1 MSWILIKLAWKNLLR
16 HKRRSIIAAIAM
28 GIGLAALIFADA
40 LWLGMER
47 NMVKTATASF
57 LGDGQIHREGFSDE
71 QAVELTINQLDAV
84 VASLRREGIVAH
96 FTLRTF
102 AFGMITSPATV
113 AAVNLVGVEPS
124 TERYLSQIDDAII
137 EGAYFEGSNS
147 RDIVLG
153 EELVERLEVGLNDR
167 IVVTVA
173 QAGSGDLSQEMF
185 RVSGIYRF
193 ADEGMNSGMAFI
205 RLGKAQQMLAL
216 GAEAHEIA
224 LKFIDSTS
232 AEDQDLL
239 FWRTYSQGGNKA
251 RSWTEVLPEVQAM
264 FEMSKFSKYIMGV
277 VLFGVVVFGI
287 VNTLFMSLYERM
299 FEFGVLRA
307 IGTRPFGMA
316 RLILFEAGA
325 LAVLGIILGTI
336 FGFCVT
342 LIFSTIGIDYTGI
355 EMMGI
360 TMQELIYP
368 DIRIQPFIF
377 YSIWIFVFTIIA
389 GLYPARYA
397 AKMSVATAMRR
408 SF

>member
-147 RDIVLG
+147 RDIVIG

-224 LKFIDSTS
+224 LKFIDLTS
-232 AEDQDLL
+232 AEDQNLL
-239 FWRTYSQGGNKA
+239 FWKTYSQGGNKA

>member
-16 HKRRSIIAAIAM
+16 HKRRSIIAATAM

-40 LWLGMER
+40 LWLGMEH

-71 QAVELTINQLDAV
+71 QAVELIINQLDAV
-84 VASLRREGIVAH
+84 VANLRREGIVAH

-137 EGAYFEGSNS
+137 EGAYFEGSNL
-147 RDIVLG
+147 RDIVMG

-167 IVVTVA
+167 VVVTMA

-216 GAEAHEIA
+216 GAGAHEIA
-224 LKFIDSTS
+224 LKFIDSIS
-232 AEDQDLL
+232 AEDQNLL
-239 FWRTYSQGGNKA
+239 FWKTYSQGGNKA

-264 FEMSKFSKYIMGV
+264 FEMSKFSKYIMGF

-368 DIRIQPFIF
+368 EMRIQPFIF

-397 AKMSVATAMRR
+397 AKMSAATAMRR

>member
-1 MSWILIKLAWKNLLR
+1 MSRILIKLAWKNLLR
-16 HKRRSIIAAIAM
+16 HKRRSIIAATAM

-71 QAVELTINQLDAV
+71 QAVELTVNQLDAV
-84 VASLRREGIVAH
+84 VANLRREDIVSY

-102 AFGMITSPATV
+102 SFGMITSPATV

-137 EGAYFEGSNS
+137 EGAYFEGLNP
-147 RDIVLG
+147 RDIVIG

-167 IVVTVA
+167 VVVTMA

-216 GAEAHEIA
+216 GAGAHEIA
-224 LKFIDSTS
+224 LKFIDSIS
-232 AEDQDLL
+232 AEDQNLL
-239 FWRTYSQGGNKA
+239 FWKTYSQGGNKA

-264 FEMSKFSKYIMGV
+264 FEMSKFSKYIMGF

-342 LIFSTIGIDYTGI
+342 LIFATIGIDYTGI

-368 DIRIQPFIF
+368 EMRIQPFIF

-389 GLYPARYA
+389 GLYPALYA
-397 AKMSVATAMRR
+397 AKMSAATAMRR

>member
-16 HKRRSIIAAIAM
+16 HKRRSIIAATAM

-40 LWLGMER
+40 LWLGMEH

-71 QAVELTINQLDAV
+71 QAVELTVNQLDAV
-84 VASLRREGIVAH
+84 VANLRREGIVAH

-113 AAVNLVGVEPS
+113 AAINLVGVEPS
-124 TERYLSQIDDAII
+124 TEQYLSQIDDAII
-137 EGAYFEGSNS
+137 EGAYFEGSNP
-147 RDIVLG
+147 RDIVMG

-167 IVVTVA
+167 VVVTMA

-205 RLGKAQQMLAL
+205 RLEKAQQMLAL
-216 GAEAHEIA
+216 DAGTHEIA

-232 AEDQDLL
+232 AEDQNLL
-239 FWRTYSQGGNKA
+239 FWKTYSQGGNKA

-264 FEMSKFSKYIMGV
+264 FEMSKFSKYIMGF

-368 DIRIQPFIF
+368 EMRIQPFIF

-397 AKMSVATAMRR
+397 AKMSAATAMRR

>member
-1 MSWILIKLAWKNLLR
+1 MSWILIKLAWKNILR
-16 HKRRSIIAAIAM
+16 HKRRSIIAATAM

-71 QAVELTINQLDAV
+71 QTVELTINQLDAV
-84 VASLRREGIVAH
+84 VDNLRREGVVAH

-102 AFGMITSPATV
+102 AFGMITSPGTV
-113 AAVNLVGVEPS
+113 AAINLVGVEPS
-124 TERYLSQIDDAII
+124 TERYLSRIDDAII
-137 EGAYFEGSNS
+137 EGAYLEGLNP
-147 RDIVLG
+147 RDIVIG

-167 IVVTVA
+167 IIVTVA

-193 ADEGMNSGMAFI
+193 ADEEMNSGMAFI
-205 RLGKAQQMLAL
+205 RLEKAQQMLAL
-216 GAEAHEIA
+216 GADVHEIA

-232 AEDQDLL
+232 AQDQNLP
-239 FWRTYSQGGNKA
+239 FWKTYSQGGNKA
-251 RSWTEVLPEVQAM
+251 RSWTEILPGVQAM
-264 FEMSKFSKYIMGV
+264 FEMSKFSKYIMGI

-307 IGTRPFGMA
+307 IGTRPSGMA

-325 LAVLGIILGTI
+325 LAVLSIIFGTI
-336 FGFCVT
+336 FGFFVT
-342 LIFSTIGIDYTGI
+342 LIFATIGIDYTGI

-368 DIRIQPFIF
+368 AIRIQPFIF
-377 YSIWIFVFTIIA
+377 YSIWIFVFTLVT
-389 GLYPARYA
+389 GLYPAWYA
-397 AKMSVATAMRR
+397 AKMSAATAMRK

>member
-1 MSWILIKLAWKNLLR
+1 MSWILIKLAWKNLFR
-16 HKRRSIIAAIAM
+16 HKRRSIIAATAM

-40 LWLGMER
+40 LWLGMEH

-84 VASLRREGIVAH
+84 VANLRREGVVAH

-137 EGAYFEGSNS
+137 EGAYFEGSNL
-147 RDIVLG
+147 RDIVMG
-153 EELVERLEVGLNDR
+153 EELAERLEVGLNDR
-167 IVVTVA
+167 VVVTMA

-205 RLGKAQQMLAL
+205 RLRKAQQMLAL
-216 GAEAHEIA
+216 GAGAHEIA
-224 LKFIDSTS
+224 LKFIDSIS
-232 AEDQDLL
+232 AEDQNLL
-239 FWRTYSQGGNKA
+239 FWKTYSQGENKA

-264 FEMSKFSKYIMGV
+264 FEMSKFSKYIMGF

-342 LIFSTIGIDYTGI
+342 LIFATIGIDYTGI

-368 DIRIQPFIF
+368 EMRIQPFIF

-397 AKMSVATAMRR
+397 AQMSAATAMRR

>member
-16 HKRRSIIAAIAM
+16 HKRRSIIAATAM

-40 LWLGMER
+40 LWLGMEH

-71 QAVELTINQLDAV
+71 QAVDLTINQLDAV
-84 VASLRREGIVAH
+84 VANLRREGIVAH

-137 EGAYFEGSNS
+137 EGAYFEGSNL
-147 RDIVLG
+147 RDIVMG

-167 IVVTVA
+167 VVVTMA

-216 GAEAHEIA
+216 GAGAHEIA
-224 LKFIDSTS
+224 LKFIDSIS
-232 AEDQDLL
+232 AEDQNLL
-239 FWRTYSQGGNKA
+239 FWKTYSQGGNKA

-264 FEMSKFSKYIMGV
+264 FEMSKFSKYIMGF

-368 DIRIQPFIF
+368 EMRIQPFIF

-397 AKMSVATAMRR
+397 AKMSAATAMRR

>member
-1 MSWILIKLAWKNLLR
+1 MSWILIKLAWKNLFR
-16 HKRRSIIAAIAM
+16 HKRRSIIAATAM

-40 LWLGMER
+40 LWLGMEQ

-71 QAVELTINQLDAV
+71 QVVELTINQLNAV
-84 VASLRREGIVAH
+84 VADLRRDGIVAH

-124 TERYLSQIDDAII
+124 TEQYLSLIDDAII
-137 EGAYFEGSNS
+137 EGAYFEGSNP
-147 RDIVLG
+147 RDIVIG

-167 IVVTVA
+167 VVVTVA

-193 ADEGMNSGMAFI
+193 ADEEMNSGMAFI

-216 GAEAHEIA
+216 GAGAHEIA
-224 LKFIDSTS
+224 LKFIDSTL
-232 AEDQDLL
+232 AEDQNLP

-307 IGTRPFGMA
+307 IGTRSFGMA

-325 LAVLGIILGTI
+325 LAVLGIVLGTI

-342 LIFSTIGIDYTGI
+342 LIFATIGIDYTGI

-368 DIRIQPFIF
+368 EMRIQPFIF
-377 YSIWIFVFTIIA
+377 YSIWIFVFTLIA

-397 AKMSVATAMRR
+397 AKMSVATAMRK

>member
-1 MSWILIKLAWKNLLR
+1 MSWILIKLAWKNLFR
-16 HKRRSIIAAIAM
+16 HKRRSIIAATAM

-40 LWLGMER
+40 LWLGMEQ

-84 VASLRREGIVAH
+84 VANLRREGIVAH

-137 EGAYFEGSNS
+137 EGAYFEGSNL
-147 RDIVLG
+147 RDIVMG

-167 IVVTVA
+167 VVVTMA

-216 GAEAHEIA
+216 CAGAHEIA
-224 LKFIDSTS
+224 LKFIDSIS
-232 AEDQDLL
+232 AEDQNLL
-239 FWRTYSQGGNKA
+239 FWKTYSQGGNKA

-264 FEMSKFSKYIMGV
+264 FEMSKFSKYIMGF

-342 LIFSTIGIDYTGI
+342 LIFATIGIDYTGI

-368 DIRIQPFIF
+368 EMRIQPFIF
-377 YSIWIFVFTIIA
+377 YSIWIFIFTIIA

-397 AKMSVATAMRR
+397 AKMSAATAMRR

>member
-1 MSWILIKLAWKNLLR
+1 MR
-16 HKRRSIIAAIAM
+16 HKRRSIIAATAM

-71 QAVELTINQLDAV
+71 QAVDLTINHLDAV
-84 VASLRREGIVAH
+84 VANLRRDGIVAH

-137 EGAYFEGSNS
+137 EGAYFGGSNS
-147 RDIVLG
+147 RDIVIG

-167 IVVTVA
+167 VVMTVA

-216 GAEAHEIA
+216 GAGAHEIA
-224 LKFIDSTS
+224 LKFTDSIS
-232 AEDQDLL
+232 AEDPNLL
-239 FWRTYSQGGNKA
+239 FWKTYSQGGNKA

-277 VLFGVVVFGI
+277 VLFGVIVFGI

-342 LIFSTIGIDYTGI
+342 LIFATIGIDYTGI

-368 DIRIQPFIF
+368 DIRVQPFIF
-377 YSIWIFVFTIIA
+377 YSIWIFVFTLIA

-397 AKMSVATAMRR
+397 AKMSAATAMRK

>member
-1 MSWILIKLAWKNLLR
+1 MSWILIKLAWKNLFR
-16 HKRRSIIAAIAM
+16 HKRRSIIAATAM

-40 LWLGMER
+40 LWLGMEQ

-84 VASLRREGIVAH
+84 VANLRREGIVAH

-137 EGAYFEGSNS
+137 EGAYFEGSNL
-147 RDIVLG
+147 RDIVMG

-167 IVVTVA
+167 VVVTMA

-216 GAEAHEIA
+216 GAGAHEIA
-224 LKFIDSTS
+224 LKFIDSIS
-232 AEDQDLL
+232 AEDQNLL
-239 FWRTYSQGGNKA
+239 FWKTYSQGGNKA

-264 FEMSKFSKYIMGV
+264 FEMSKFSKYIMGF

-342 LIFSTIGIDYTGI
+342 LIFATIGIDYTGI

-368 DIRIQPFIF
+368 EMRIQPFIF

-397 AKMSVATAMRR
+397 AKMSAATAMRR

>member
-16 HKRRSIIAAIAM
+16 HKRRSIIAATAM

-40 LWLGMER
+40 LWLGMEH

-84 VASLRREGIVAH
+84 VANLRREGIVAH

-137 EGAYFEGSNS
+137 EGAYFEGSNL
-147 RDIVLG
+147 RDIVMG

-167 IVVTVA
+167 VVVTMA

-216 GAEAHEIA
+216 GAGAHEIA
-224 LKFIDSTS
+224 LKFIDSIS
-232 AEDQDLL
+232 AEDQNLL
-239 FWRTYSQGGNKA
+239 FWKTYSQGGNKA

-264 FEMSKFSKYIMGV
+264 FEMSKFSKYIMGF

-342 LIFSTIGIDYTGI
+342 LIFLTIGIDYTGI

-368 DIRIQPFIF
+368 EMRIQPFIF

-397 AKMSVATAMRR
+397 AKMSAATAMRR

>member
-1 MSWILIKLAWKNLLR
+1 MSWILIKLAWKNLFR
-16 HKRRSIIAAIAM
+16 HKRRSIIAATAM

-40 LWLGMER
+40 LWLGMEQ

-71 QAVELTINQLDAV
+71 RAVELTINQLDAV
-84 VASLRREGIVAH
+84 VANLRREGIVAH

-137 EGAYFEGSNS
+137 EGAFFEGSNS
-147 RDIVLG
+147 RDIVIG

-167 IVVTVA
+167 IVVTMA

-216 GAEAHEIA
+216 GAGVHEIA

-232 AEDQDLL
+232 AEDQNLL
-239 FWRTYSQGGNKA
+239 FWKTYSQEGNKV

-264 FEMSKFSKYIMGV
+264 FEMSKFSKYIMGF

-325 LAVLGIILGTI
+325 LAVLGIVLGTI

-368 DIRIQPFIF
+368 EMRIQPFIF

-397 AKMSVATAMRR
+397 AKMSAATAMRR

>member
-16 HKRRSIIAAIAM
+16 HKRRSIIAATAM

-40 LWLGMER
+40 LWLGMEH

-84 VASLRREGIVAH
+84 VANLRREGIVAH

-137 EGAYFEGSNS
+137 EGAYFEGSNL
-147 RDIVLG
+147 RDIVMG

-167 IVVTVA
+167 VVVTMA

-216 GAEAHEIA
+216 GAGAHEIA
-224 LKFIDSTS
+224 LKFIDSIS
-232 AEDQDLL
+232 AEDQNLL
-239 FWRTYSQGGNKA
+239 FWKTYSQGGNKA

-264 FEMSKFSKYIMGV
+264 FEMSKFSKYIMGF

-368 DIRIQPFIF
+368 EMRIQPFIF

-397 AKMSVATAMRR
+397 AKMSAATAMRR

>member
-147 RDIVLG
+147 RDIVIG

-167 IVVTVA
+167 VVVTVA

-224 LKFIDSTS
+224 LRFIDLKS
-232 AEDQDLL
+232 AEDQNLL
-239 FWRTYSQGGNKA
+239 FWKTYSQRGNKA

>member
-1 MSWILIKLAWKNLLR
+1 MSWILIKLAWKNLFR
-16 HKRRSIIAAIAM
+16 HKRRSVIAATAM

-40 LWLGMER
+40 LWLGMEQ

-71 QAVELTINQLDAV
+71 QAVELTINHLDAV
-84 VASLRREGIVAH
+84 VANLRREGIVAH

-124 TERYLSQIDDAII
+124 TEQYLSQIDDAIV
-137 EGAYFEGSNS
+137 EGAFFEGANP
-147 RDIVLG
+147 RDIVIG

-167 IVVTVA
+167 VVVTMA

-205 RLGKAQQMLAL
+205 RLEKAQQMLAL
-216 GAEAHEIA
+216 GAGAHEIA
-224 LKFIDSTS
+224 LKFIDSIS
-232 AEDQDLL
+232 AEDQSLL
-239 FWRTYSQGGNKA
+239 FWKTYSQGGNKA

-264 FEMSKFSKYIMGV
+264 FEMSKFSKYIMGF

-368 DIRIQPFIF
+368 EMRIQPFIF

-397 AKMSVATAMRR
+397 AKMSAATAMRR

>member
-40 LWLGMER
+40 LWLGIER

-124 TERYLSQIDDAII
+124 TEQYLSQIDDAII

-147 RDIVLG
+147 RDIVIG
-153 EELVERLEVGLNDR
+153 EELVERLEVGVNDR
-167 IVVTVA
+167 VVVTVA

-224 LKFIDSTS
+224 LKFIDSIS
-232 AEDQDLL
+232 AEDQNLL
-239 FWRTYSQGGNKA
+239 FWRTYSQGENKA

-325 LAVLGIILGTI
+325 LAVLGIILGTV

>member
-1 MSWILIKLAWKNLLR
+1 MSWILIKLAWKNLFR
-16 HKRRSIIAAIAM
+16 HKRRSIIAATAM

-40 LWLGMER
+40 LWLGMEQ

-71 QAVELTINQLDAV
+71 QAVELTINHLDAV
-84 VASLRREGIVAH
+84 VADLRREDIVAH
-96 FTLRTF
+96 FTLRTL

-147 RDIVLG
+147 RDIVIG
-153 EELVERLEVGLNDR
+153 EELGERLEVGLGGR

-216 GAEAHEIA
+216 GAGAHEVA
-224 LKFIDSTS
+224 LKFIDSTL
-232 AEDQDLL
+232 AEDQNLL
-239 FWRTYSQGGNKA
+239 FWKTYSQGGNKA

-287 VNTLFMSLYERM
+287 INTLFMSLYERM

-325 LAVLGIILGTI
+325 LAVLGIILGTV
-336 FGFCVT
+336 FGFCIT
-342 LIFSTIGIDYTGI
+342 LIFATSGIDYTGI

-368 DIRIQPFIF
+368 EMRIQPFIF

-397 AKMSVATAMRR
+397 AKMSVATAMRK